1 MPTRPGLL
9 ECIERYFAAAPLP
22 DARIETAGA
31 LDVPIGEPSWPYPA
45 RPRSGAGP
53 VTADDVRAA
62 MALQEGAGLPAAVE
76 WVPELFPQTAAAAR
90 SAGLTVEELPLLVAV
105 DPVELLLP
113 AGVDLYVVGADGAGV
128 HRPVPAATPPG
139 RVTRTNAVRVPD
151 GTMDAVTSETRSSV
165 SPYAVF
171 DRASWRALAAGSRL
185 PLDEAELRDLATLG
199 DRIDLDEVATV
210 YLPLAELLDLHVTAS
225 RRLWAAQAEFLG
237 NSTAKVPFVI
247 AVAGSV
253 AVGKSTT
260 ARLLQT
266 LLSAAPGSPR
276 VDLVTTDGFLMPNAV
291 LESRGL
297 LGRKGFP
304 ESYDRRALLRFLA
317 DVKSGR
323 EEVFA
328 PVYDHQSY
336 DIVPG
341 RFQTVDRP
349 DILVVE
355 GLNVL
360 QAGRRSD
367 GSAPEVF
374 LSDFFDFS
382 VYVDAAETDI
392 QQWYVDR
399 FLALRRTAFQDTT
412 AFFHR
417 FASLTDEQARETALG
432 IWAAVNGPNLRDNIA
447 PTRSRARLVL
457 QKANDHSVRR
467 VLLRKL

>member
-1 MPTRPGLL
+1 
-9 ECIERYFAAAPLP
+9 
-22 DARIETAGA
+22 
-31 LDVPIGEPSWPYPA
+31 
-45 RPRSGAGP
+45 
-53 VTADDVRAA
+53 
-62 MALQEGAGLPAAVE
+62 
-76 WVPELFPQTAAAAR
+76 
-90 SAGLTVEELPLLVAV
+90 
-105 DPVELLLP
+105 
-113 AGVDLYVVGADGAGV
+113 
-128 HRPVPAATPPG
+128 
-139 RVTRTNAVRVPD
+139 
-151 GTMDAVTSETRSSV
+151 
-165 SPYAVF
+165 VF

-185 PLDEAELRDLATLG
+185 PLDEADLSALASLG

-210 YLPLAELLDLHVTAS
+210 YLPLAQLLNLHVTAS
-225 RRLWAAQAEFLG
+225 RRLWAAQSDFLG
-237 NSTAKVPFVI
+237 DTTAKVPFVI

-266 LLSAAPGSPR
+266 LLAAGPGSPR
-276 VDLVTTDGFLMPNAV
+276 VDLVTTDGFLMPNAA
-291 LESRGL
+291 LEARGL
-297 LGRKGFP
+297 MGRKGFP

-341 RFQTVDRP
+341 MQQAVDRP

-367 GSAPEVF
+367 GTAPEVF
-374 LSDFFDFS
+374 ASDFFDFS
-382 VYVDAAETDI
+382 VYVDASEADI
-392 QQWYVDR
+392 QAWYVER
-399 FLALRRTAFQDTT
+399 FLALRRTAFADSS

-417 FASLTDEQARETALG
+417 FAALTDEQARDTALG
-432 IWAAVNGPNLRDNIA
+432 IWSAVNAPNLRDNIA

-457 QKANDHSVRR
+457 QKAADHSVRR
-467 VLLRKL
+467 ILLRKL